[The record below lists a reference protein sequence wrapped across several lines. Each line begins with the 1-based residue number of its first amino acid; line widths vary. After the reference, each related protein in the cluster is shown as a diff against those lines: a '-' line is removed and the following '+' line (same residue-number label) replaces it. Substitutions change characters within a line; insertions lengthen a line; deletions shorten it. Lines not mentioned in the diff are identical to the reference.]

1 MLFSLCSKNI
11 HVQLTTSRVAVH
23 ALYSVYCAELTLR
36 LGPTDSTITVLGLP
50 VFTFQIQAIWT
61 KYKGAHAH
69 IENLRIFI
77 QQLKNKDISPI
88 M

>member
-1 MLFSLCSKNI
+1 MY
-11 HVQLTTSRVAVH
+11 